1 MRFLLG
7 NLSDLFLFLFF
18 KSILHTNNNIDGNG
32 TIQME
37 EIENLFVLNYGG
49 KKKRNSKQIFRF
61 EIFEND
67 DTHYYYGRVGKGH

>member
-1 MRFLLG
+1 MSTKSWESEVYIMRFLLG

-49 KKKRNSKQIFRF
+49 KKKKFKTNFSI
-61 EIFEND
+61 
-67 DTHYYYGRVGKGH
+67 